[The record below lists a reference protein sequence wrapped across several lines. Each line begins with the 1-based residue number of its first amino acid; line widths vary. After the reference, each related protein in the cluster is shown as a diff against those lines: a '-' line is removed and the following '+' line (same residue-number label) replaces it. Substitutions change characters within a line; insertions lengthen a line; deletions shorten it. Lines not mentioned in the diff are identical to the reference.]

1 MAQCSIEEQLGLV
14 EPPATE
20 PSSFHTPA
28 FEPRPFVESEAF
40 QIQDGAP
47 SQDEDADS
55 FSSATE
61 SPDPFAESF
70 EEEEMLQDAY
80 SPFVAEQNRAS
91 LDVTSNQLSHL
102 TPLDE
107 VREVEAETDSD
118 DWNSQTPELAI
129 EELDETGVS
138 SDTGLANDEARDQYE
153 DPSVDG
159 LQAADDFSP
168 TNTAPTDDWQDD
180 PETAWDPSQF
190 QVPSE
195 VESETPASFSPV
207 PSVRTEIP
215 SVVPSSEDNNSGVAS
230 AFNEDPFAPRVD
242 QETEQPA
249 AEFSQSDV
257 EQPIDPDLE
266 ALTSD
271 LGAATTFDLAGPQTV
286 GEGES
291 VGFEAPAEQDKSS
304 LMDLN
309 DLVPG
314 HLLQQMEESNDG
326 QDNFSAEA
334 TGQFGP
340 PEYSRDSFAAPDQSA
355 GFAVPYSAHASIDD
369 LQTPEVDAE
378 GEAQRKTEEFMREFQ
393 AQRDVEAS
401 DGTDQVASVDQFA
414 ASDESAEHPEEQSQ
428 EILKE
433 IFSQQQIL
441 DEVHYTD
448 SFDSPDQPVDG
459 QGADSVSVESPVT
472 EYQNYQQPGEPP
484 AAEDDRDMLYV
495 NETQQYTP
503 PQVEQPPEAP
513 VFPNVET
520 STGNAERID
529 YNQLFERLRNSTPE
543 T

>member
-1 MAQCSIEEQLGLV
+1 M
-14 EPPATE
+14 
-20 PSSFHTPA
+20 
-28 FEPRPFVESEAF
+28 
-40 QIQDGAP
+40 
-47 SQDEDADS
+47 
-55 FSSATE
+55 
-61 SPDPFAESF
+61 
-70 EEEEMLQDAY
+70 
-80 SPFVAEQNRAS
+80 
-91 LDVTSNQLSHL
+91 
-102 TPLDE
+102 
-107 VREVEAETDSD
+107 
-118 DWNSQTPELAI
+118 
-129 EELDETGVS
+129 
-138 SDTGLANDEARDQYE
+138 
-153 DPSVDG
+153 
-159 LQAADDFSP
+159 
-168 TNTAPTDDWQDD
+168 
-180 PETAWDPSQF
+180 
-190 QVPSE
+190 
-195 VESETPASFSPV
+195 
-207 PSVRTEIP
+207 
-215 SVVPSSEDNNSGVAS
+215 
-230 AFNEDPFAPRVD
+230 D